1 MAVNLKYQEHT
12 NRLALGLEV
21 LDALSLRQ
29 IVYPLRVDVEYGLPH
44 QSPRPANKF
53 NFFQQSGRLP
63 LAMAHHNSGRY
74 SLVYQAGL
82 QDHIDIRLFDYSR
95 QYVPRRLRV
104 PLLTLQTV
112 LDIEANQEADYVRG
126 RGRNPVMFPGA
137 GYDLMSKATGLRGRV
152 LRDTKPMPW
161 VWVEAYS
168 VLDDALVG
176 RARGDERGEFLLLLN
191 PVVAGAG
198 DLSATYSVNVQIFG
212 PQIPLSPS
220 PKDLPDSDA
229 LWDLPLEEIPTAGNP
244 DAVSSGEN
252 LPDGYV
258 EGASAVVPCQIGRVL
273 TAVDTAD
280 FVFTVA

>member
-1 MAVNLKYQEHT
+1 MVVNATYQEHT
-12 NRLALGLEV
+12 NRLALGFEV
-21 LDALSLRQ
+21 LDAVSQRQ
-29 IVYPLRVDVEYGLPH
+29 VVYPLRADVEYGLPH
-44 QSPRPANKF
+44 QSPRPSKQF
-53 NFFQQSGRLP
+53 NFSQQAGHLP
-63 LAMAHHNSGRY
+63 LAMTRHDSGRY

-82 QDHIDIRLFDYSR
+82 RDHIDIRLFDYSR

-112 LDIEANQEADYVRG
+112 LDIETNQEAEYVRG
-126 RGRNPVMFPGA
+126 RGRKPVIFPGA

-152 LRDTKPMPW
+152 LRDGEPMPW

-168 VLDDALVG
+168 ALDDELVG

-191 PVVAGAG
+191 PMVAGAG
-198 DLSATYSVNVQIFG
+198 DLSAIYSVTVRVFG
-212 PQIPLSPS
+212 PQIPLTPS
-220 PKDLPDSDA
+220 PLDLPDVDA
-229 LWDLPLEEIPTAGNP
+229 LWDLPQEEIPAVGLP
-244 DAVSSGEN
+244 DAVSAGEN

-273 TAVDTAD
+273 TGVHTAD